1 MREILGDTATNT
13 VLVSDPT
20 QKYEKS
26 TNDIRQELFK
36 MGIIDSNDAERLR
49 RHNEVIPKL
58 HGLRKTQKPNISYRP
73 IVGCINSPIYN
84 LACFV
89 QDNLAP
95 LTSTFIRNIKNS
107 LELV

>member
-49 RHNEVIPKL
+49 RHN
-58 HGLRKTQKPNISYRP
+58 
-73 IVGCINSPIYN
+73 
-84 LACFV
+84 
-89 QDNLAP
+89 
-95 LTSTFIRNIKNS
+95 
-107 LELV
+107 